1 MSITFYNNRFKLK
14 MAKKKLD
21 YAALRVWRITEL
33 IIPWQKQNRSA
44 NFIYLPLFSCSLL
57 AKSGISI
64 KDKNRLFFA
73 EKMSKI

>member
-1 MSITFYNNRFKLK
+1 

-21 YAALRVWRITEL
+21 FAALRVWRITEL
-33 IIPWQKQNRSA
+33 IIPWKKKQNRSA

-57 AKSGISI
+57 ARSGISI